1 MSLYNGL
8 IFALQQPATTNITTQ
23 PNPAASPLTQTNN
36 MLDLVW
42 SGGWVM
48 IPIIIASLLAVYVF
62 IERFILYRKAAAHE
76 NFIEYIRRYLQ
87 AGDVRGAINY
97 CSTVSKP
104 VAQVVKKG
112 LDRIGRPITEIQ
124 EIVLIE
130 GRDQAYKLEKRLVW
144 LATIAGVAP
153 LLGFLGTVLGMVE
166 AFQSIQ
172 SMQGQVNP
180 SVLAGGIWTAL
191 ITTVG
196 GLIVA
201 IPTQIA
207 YNALLE
213 RYHYIVNQ
221 MERFSSDFIDLLQ
234 EPVPTLVMPQQTTQ
248 QYPYPQ
254 QNPPY

>member
-1 MSLYNGL
+1 
-8 IFALQQPATTNITTQ
+8 
-23 PNPAASPLTQTNN
+23 
-36 MLDLVW
+36 
-42 SGGWVM
+42 M

-62 IERFILYRKAAAHE
+62 IERFLLYRKASANE

-87 AGDVRGAINY
+87 GGDVRGALTY
-97 CSTVSKP
+97 CSTIPKP

-112 LDRIGRPITEIQ
+112 LERIGRPITEIQ

-207 YNALLE
+207 YNYLLE
-213 RYHYIVNQ
+213 RYHFIVNQ

-234 EPVPTLVMPQQTTQ
+234 EPVPTMMMPQTTQ
-248 QYPYPQ
+248 PYPYPQ
-254 QNPPY
+254 QNPQY

>member
-1 MSLYNGL
+1 MPLLNGFIL
-8 IFALQQPATTNITTQ
+8 ALQQPTATPLATQPGPTPVTPQATTN
-23 PNPAASPLTQTNN
+23 
-36 MLDLVW
+36 MFDLVW

-62 IERFILYRKAAAHE
+62 IERFLLYRKAAANE

-87 AGDVRGAINY
+87 GGDVRGALTY
-97 CSTVSKP
+97 CATISKP

-112 LDRIGRPITEIQ
+112 LERIGRPITEIQ

-207 YNALLE
+207 YNYLLE
-213 RYHYIVNQ
+213 RYHFIVNQ

-234 EPVPTLVMPQQTTQ
+234 EPVPTMVMPQTTQ
-248 QYPYPQ
+248 PYPYPQ
-254 QNPPY
+254 QNPQY